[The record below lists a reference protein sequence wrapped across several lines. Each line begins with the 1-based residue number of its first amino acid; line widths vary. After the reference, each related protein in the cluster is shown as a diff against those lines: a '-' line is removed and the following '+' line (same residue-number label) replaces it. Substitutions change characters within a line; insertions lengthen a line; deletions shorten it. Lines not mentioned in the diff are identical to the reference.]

1 MTSTSPAAL
10 AADTPDQDQR
20 HARQQATWE
29 GSRGRLI
36 PAVLIG
42 TTLEWYDVF
51 IYAQAAALIFGGVF
65 FPHSS
70 VAMGTLLA
78 FATYGVGYL
87 ARPLGAVV
95 FGHIGDR
102 LGRKTA
108 LMATLLLMGF
118 STTLIGFLP
127 SYEQVGVLAPIL
139 LVLLR
144 LLQGLGAGAEYAG
157 SFVMIAEMVP
167 ARRRGFLTAIPGSGI
182 YLGIVLASLIGS
194 ITFAMDQ
201 AWAWRVPFLLS
212 VVLIAVGFFFRMRIA
227 ESPVFE
233 ELEEERGRRS
243 LPVVDVFRKTPRRLF
258 LAVLLTAP
266 IGFNSY
272 VVLTYSLSYSV
283 GQGMDKSTALL
294 GTLMAAGL
302 AVFLVPLFGHLTDRF
317 GRRPVYFVLALS
329 GAATAFPYFA
339 LLATGTTSYTWAAQA
354 LLALTCFT
362 ITGVQ
367 AAYLAELFPAGV
379 RYSGVALSRELCTAL
394 LAAPA
399 PIVATALA
407 AWSGGPWL
415 TACLMVLACL
425 ACAWAVTQLPET
437 RGSDLSPQ
445 PVVDLTS

>member
-1 MTSTSPAAL
+1 MTNTPTSTSPLSPAASS
-10 AADTPDQDQR
+10 QQ
-20 HARQQATWE
+20 HAWGR
-29 GSRGRLI
+29 SKGRLI
-36 PAVLIG
+36 PAVLVG

-65 FPHSS
+65 FPTSS
-70 VAMGTLLA
+70 AATGTLLA

-95 FGHIGDR
+95 FGHVGDR

-127 SYEQVGVLAPIL
+127 SYQQVGMLAPIL
-139 LVLLR
+139 LVVLR

-167 ARRRGFLTAIPGSGI
+167 PERRGFLTAIPGSGI
-182 YLGIVLASLIGS
+182 YAGIVLASFVGT

-201 AWAWRVPFLLS
+201 EWAWRVPFLLS
-212 VVLIAVGFFFRMRIA
+212 VALILVGFFLRLRIA

-233 ELEEERGRRS
+233 ELEQERARRG
-243 LPVVDVFRKTPRRLF
+243 LPVVDVIRRTPRRLF

-272 VVLTYSLSYSV
+272 VVLTYSLSFSV
-283 GQGMDKSTALL
+283 GQGMAKTTALW
-294 GTLMAAGL
+294 GTLIASAL
-302 AVFLVPLFGHLTDRF
+302 AVALVPLFGWLTDRF
-317 GRRPVYFVLALS
+317 GRKPVYLAVAVS
-329 GAATAFPYFA
+329 GALTAFPYFA
-339 LLATGTTSYTWAAQA
+339 LLATGETWPTWAAQIM
-354 LLALTCFT
+354 LAITCFT
-362 ITGVQ
+362 TTGVQ

-379 RYSGVALSRELCTAL
+379 RYSGVALSREICTAA

-399 PIVATALA
+399 PVIATGLA
-407 AWSGGPWL
+407 VWSGGPWL
-415 TACLMVLACL
+415 TAAVMVLSCL

-437 RGSDLSPQ
+437 RASDLSPRA
-445 PVVDLTS
+445 DELA

>member
-1 MTSTSPAAL
+1 MTLTATTASPQGRPPVATSQEDAWN
-10 AADTPDQDQR
+10 Q
-20 HARQQATWE
+20 
-29 GSRGRLI
+29 SRGRLI
-36 PAVLIG
+36 PAVLVG

-65 FPHSS
+65 FPTSS
-70 VAMGTLLA
+70 AAMGTLLA

-102 LGRKTA
+102 LGRRTA

-118 STTLIGFLP
+118 STTLIGLLP
-127 SYEQVGVLAPIL
+127 TYQQVGLLAPTL
-139 LVLLR
+139 LVVLR

-167 ARRRGFLTAIPGSGI
+167 NRRRGFLTAIPGSGI
-182 YLGIVLASLIGS
+182 YAGIVVASFVGT
-194 ITFAMDQ
+194 ITFGMQ
-201 AWAWRVPFLLS
+201 QEWAWRLPFLLS
-212 VVLIAVGFFFRMRIA
+212 VVLIVVGFFFRLRIA

-233 ELEEERGRRS
+233 ELEHERARRG
-243 LPVVDVFRKTPRRLF
+243 LPVVDVIRRTPRRLF
-258 LAVLLTAP
+258 LTVLLTAP

-283 GQGMDKSTALL
+283 GEGMAKATALW
-294 GTLMAAGL
+294 GTLIASAL
-302 AVFLVPLFGHLTDRF
+302 AVFLVPLFGWLTDRF
-317 GRRPVYFVLALS
+317 GRKPVYLTVALS
-329 GAATAFPYFA
+329 GALTAFPYFA
-339 LLATGTTSYTWAAQA
+339 LLATGETWPTWAAQIM
-354 LLALTCFT
+354 LAVTCFT
-362 ITGVQ
+362 TTGVQ
-367 AAYLAELFPAGV
+367 AAYLAELFPASV
-379 RYSGVALSRELCTAL
+379 RYSGVALSREICTAA

-399 PIVATALA
+399 PVIATALA

-415 TACLMVLACL
+415 TAGVMVLACL

-445 PVVDLTS
+445 ADPL